1 MRIIK
6 FILLSFFLLFFT
18 ACSNRS
24 VLYSDRGLAPSQHK
38 RALRDNTFYV
48 NLETLSGNMVYI
60 DRKYFKQA
68 FDDTL
73 GLHKAKREFKSNA
86 ANLNVY
92 IYQTK
97 LDENRF
103 EGDYKDVSQYRIDRK
118 LKIKVTYSVYGEKSY
133 NNSFTY
139 NVLVKSGSYLSYDDA
154 DRKAHIKLFRQLGKM
169 VAQRVLKLRRRY
181 VKRR

>member
-1 MRIIK
+1 MRII
-6 FILLSFFLLFFT
+6 LLVTLSIFSLFFN

-24 VLYSDRGLAPSQHK
+24 VLYSDKGLAPSQHK
-38 RALRDNTFYV
+38 RSVRDNTFYI
-48 NLETLSGNMVYI
+48 NLETLTGDMLYI

-86 ANLNVY
+86 ANLSVY

-103 EGDYKDVSQYRIDRK
+103 EGDYQDASQYRIDRK
-118 LKIKVTYSVYGEKSY
+118 LKIKVTYSIYGEKSY
-133 NNSFTY
+133 NNTFTY

-169 VAQRVLKLRRRY
+169 VADRVLKLRRRY